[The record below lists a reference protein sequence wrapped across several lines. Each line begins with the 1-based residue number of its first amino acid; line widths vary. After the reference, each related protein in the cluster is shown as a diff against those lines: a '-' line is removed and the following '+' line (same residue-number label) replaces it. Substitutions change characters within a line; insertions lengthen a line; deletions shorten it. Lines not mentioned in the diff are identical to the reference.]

1 MKELTLKIIINKP
14 SSEVYSFYINP
25 KNTPLWVESF
35 VEEKTSEWP
44 IKVGTHY
51 INQSKN
57 GVWGDYTV
65 TALKENELFEFVS
78 KDGNY
83 HVRYTHRTIDTTSS
97 ELTYYEWVDRG
108 NIEEPFTMEI
118 LEKLKQLVENSL

>member
-14 SSEVYSFYINP
+14 TSDVYAYYINP

-35 VEEKTSEWP
+35 VQEKTSEWP
-44 IKVGTHY
+44 IKIGTHY

-57 GVWGDYTV
+57 GTWGDYTV

-83 HVRYTHRTIDTTSS
+83 HVRYTHKTINANSS
-97 ELTYYEWVDRG
+97 ELIYFEWVDKG
-108 NIEEPFTMEI
+108 DLEEPFTIQI
-118 LEKLKQLVENSL
+118 LEKLKTLVENN